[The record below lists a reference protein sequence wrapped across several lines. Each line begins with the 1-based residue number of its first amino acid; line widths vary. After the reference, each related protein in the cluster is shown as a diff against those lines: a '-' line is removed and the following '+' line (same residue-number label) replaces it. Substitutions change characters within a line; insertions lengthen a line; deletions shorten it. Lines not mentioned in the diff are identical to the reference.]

1 MSMYIYPL
9 LFLPVVIDEAG
20 LYLTRSGGRVK
31 IDQVTTKH
39 HFGCIGVYEGSEI
52 QDGWHKSGRI
62 FSGTETAND
71 IVEKL

>member
-20 LYLTRSGGRVK
+20 LYLTRGGDKVK
-31 IDQVTTKH
+31 VDQVTTKH
-39 HFGCIGVYEGSEI
+39 SFGCIGVYEGSETK
-52 QDGWHKSGRI
+52 DGWHKSGRI